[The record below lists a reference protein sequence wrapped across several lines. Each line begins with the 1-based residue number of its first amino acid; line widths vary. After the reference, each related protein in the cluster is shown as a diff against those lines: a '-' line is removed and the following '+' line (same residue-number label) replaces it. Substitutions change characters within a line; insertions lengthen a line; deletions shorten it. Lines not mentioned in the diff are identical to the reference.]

1 MKKYQ
6 TPQRIDYGIIFPVLT
21 LCIIGIVVLY
31 ATTVE
36 LQGAGLQT
44 TLRQVGWYI
53 IGAGAAALMLL
64 LDSKKLWKLT
74 PYLYWG
80 SVILLIVTLLFYD
93 RHLAASAGARRWI
106 TIPGIGVSFQS
117 TEFVKIPFI
126 LMLAKVVTEHNAKY
140 TNRTNKTD
148 FMLIGKLALFTGIP
162 MGLVLLQ
169 PDLGTTLA
177 FVAIA
182 AGTLLLSGVRWR
194 ILIPLFVIV
203 VGGALFF
210 VLMVVYNR
218 EFLSEVLGFHDY
230 QFRRIDTWL
239 NPQQD
244 MSASSYQITQ
254 AFKAIGS
261 GGLTGKGFGV
271 SEVYVPVRESDMII
285 ASIAEMFG
293 FVGTS
298 FIIFIYFLLI
308 YNMIRVVYDT
318 RNEFYAYIA
327 TGVIAMIVFHIFEN
341 IGMNIGLMPLTGIP
355 LPFISQGGSA
365 LVGNMLGIGLIMSM
379 SFHHKSYYYSGE
391 PRYRYR
397 YSHRTSNYRN

>member
-1 MKKYQ
+1 MKNSR

-21 LCIIGIVVLY
+21 LCIIGIVTLY

-36 LQGAGLQT
+36 MQGTGMGMT
-44 TLRQVGWYI
+44 IRQVGWYI
-53 IGAGAAALMLL
+53 IGAGSAALMLL
-64 LDSKKLWKLT
+64 LDSEKLWRIT
-74 PYLYWG
+74 PYLYG
-80 SVILLIVTLLFYD
+80 ASILLLVFTLLFYD
-93 RHLAASAGARRWI
+93 RQLAASAGARRWI
-106 TIPGIGVSFQS
+106 TLPIVGASFQS

-126 LMLAKVVTEHNAKY
+126 LMLSKLVTEHNNKY
-140 TNRTNKTD
+140 KNRTNKTD
-148 FMLIGKLALFTGIP
+148 FILIGKLGIYTAVP
-162 MGLVLLQ
+162 LALVLMQ
-169 PDLGTTLA
+169 PDLGTSLA

-182 AGTLLLSGVRWR
+182 TSVVLLSGVRWR
-194 ILIPLFVIV
+194 ILLPIFIIA
-203 VGGALFF
+203 VGAAVGF
-210 VLMVVYNR
+210 VLLVIYNR
-218 EFLSEVLGFHDY
+218 EFLSEVLGFHEY
-230 QFRRIDTWL
+230 QFRRVDTWL
-239 NPQQD
+239 NPHKD
-244 MSASSYQITQ
+244 MSSSSYQITQ

-261 GGLTGKGFGV
+261 GGILGKGFGV

-298 FIIFIYFLLI
+298 FVIFIYFLLI
-308 YNMIRVVYDT
+308 YNMVKVVYDT

-327 TGVIAMIVFHIFEN
+327 TGVIMMIVFHIFEN

-379 SFHHKSYYYSGE
+379 RFHHKSYFYSGE

-397 YSHRTSNYRN
+397 LKRPN

>member
-1 MKKYQ
+1 MKKYE

-31 ATTVE
+31 ATTV
-36 LQGAGLQT
+36 LVQGEGLGVT
-44 TLRQVGWYI
+44 IRQIGWYI

-64 LDSKKLWKLT
+64 LDSKTLWKVT
-74 PYLYWG
+74 PYVYWA
-80 SVILLIVTLLFYD
+80 SIFLLIFTLLFYD
-93 RHLAASAGARRWI
+93 RQLAASAGARRWI
-106 TIPGIGVSFQS
+106 TLPIIGTSFQS

-126 LMLAKVVTEHNAKY
+126 LMLAKVVTEHNAKF

-148 FMLIGKLALFTGIP
+148 FILLGKIAFFTALP
-162 MGLVLLQ
+162 MVLVLMQ

-177 FVAIA
+177 FMAIA
-182 AGTLLLSGVRWR
+182 GGTVLISGVRWR
-194 ILIPLFVIV
+194 ILLPIFILL
-203 VGGALFF
+203 VGGAVTF
-210 VLMVVYNR
+210 VLLVVYNR

-230 QFRRIDTWL
+230 QFRRIDSWL
-239 NPQQD
+239 NPHQD
-244 MSASSYQITQ
+244 MSSSSYQIIQ

-285 ASIAEMFG
+285 ASVAEMFG
-293 FVGTS
+293 FLGTS
-298 FIIFIYFLLI
+298 FVIFIYFLLI
-308 YNMIRVVYDT
+308 YNMIKVVYDT

-327 TGVIAMIVFHIFEN
+327 TGVIMMIVFHIFEN

-379 SFHHKSYYYSGE
+379 RFHHKSYYYSGE
-391 PRYRYR
+391 PRHRYR
-397 YSHRTSNYRN
+397 FKKSQASHKK